1 MRCPYCGNDVPDE
14 FRFCSRCGNQLP
26 PPMIVDPEPPKK
38 KKTGLIIGLSIGGV
52 ILIAAIVL
60 AVLSLTGK
68 IDLFSFLQ
76 KAPEIETV
84 RVNLNNYLSADF
96 SGFDGQG
103 TCAVTFDE
111 ESFVKDFAGKIVNTE
126 EFLEEWKA
134 NKSKDAEESKA
145 PEDKWVKALLKEISF
160 DASPL
165 TDLKNSDTVTITW
178 NCKPKELEE
187 KYNIRLVSSD
197 TVFTVEGLSSII
209 AIDPFEKVVV
219 TFEGISPNV
228 TASFD
233 LSGVDEAL
241 KKTVYHPDKTANLK
255 NGDIITVTIE
265 DYDEEAMKA
274 AYGKIL
280 STTTKEY
287 VVDVPSSY
295 VADASELAGLDYSAL
310 DIAAETYFND
320 YREDIA
326 LTNFT
331 VDSFTRT
338 SSYLMTYAGD
348 PTYISSISV
357 NNVLLV
363 FYEVILST
371 EHTPYVHS
379 DYQGTYSAGS
389 LTYRYRLYYPVYI
402 NNLTVTNGSLDVPV
416 ESISSYTN
424 PDTFF
429 SIGYVCTGTEN
440 EDILLQCITGPN
452 PNYRTIDL
460 ATGEV
465 LEATSTDAYDF
476 SMPDDVDYYSTLPT
490 IPPDAAA
497 ITLPSVNT
505 ALPDST
511 YFSAG
516 TADLAFHGY
525 TITYPTVALTLPA
538 EVFTNTDV
546 DVMYYWDDMV
556 LFGISYVSFDL
567 ATIADRHSEIRDW
580 AIDSLV
586 GGDGISFDIYQYQ
599 EVTNPNGVRMD
610 IARVK
615 VQGNSNYPEE
625 GGTFAFIYDDSN
637 KSLVVVYIAVMS
649 PSDDTLEYSADFAA
663 ILNSI
668 KK

>member
-14 FRFCSRCGNQLP
+14 FRFCSRCGNELP

-38 KKTGLIIGLSIGGV
+38 KKTGLIVGLSIGGV
-52 ILIAAIVL
+52 ILVAAIVL

-96 SGFDGQG
+96 TGFDGQG

-126 EFLEEWKA
+126 EYLEEWKA

-145 PEDKWVKALLKEISF
+145 PEEKWVKALLKEISF
-160 DASPL
+160 EASPL
-165 TDLKNSDTVTITW
+165 TDLKNSDTVTVTW

-209 AIDPFEKVVV
+209 AIDPFEKVIV

-241 KKTVYHPDKTANLK
+241 KKTVYHPDKTTNLK

-295 VADASELAGLDYSAL
+295 VTDASELSGLDYASL
-310 DIAAETYFND
+310 DIAAEAYF
-320 YREDIA
+320 REYLTSIS
-326 LTNFT
+326 LTNFD
-331 VDSFTRT
+331 VDSFAR
-338 SSYLMTYAGD
+338 SSAYLMTYAGD
-348 PTYISSISV
+348 PAFISSISV
-357 NNVLLV
+357 NNVLV
-363 FYEVILST
+363 AFYEVVLST

-379 DYQGTYSAGS
+379 DYQGTYSAGP
-389 LTYRYRLYYPVYI
+389 LIYRYRLYYPVYI
-402 NNLTVTNGSLDVPV
+402 HNLTVTNGSLDVPV
-416 ESISSYTN
+416 KSITGYSS
-424 PDTFF
+424 PDIFF

-440 EDILLQCITGPN
+440 EETLLQCITGPN
-452 PNYRTIDL
+452 PSYRTVDL
-460 ATGEV
+460 VTGAV
-465 LEATSTDAYDF
+465 VDATSTDAYDF
-476 SMPDDVDYYSTLPT
+476 SLPDDIDYFSTLPT
-490 IPPDAAA
+490 IPPAAA
-497 ITLPSVNT
+497 TITLPSVNT

-516 TADLAFHGY
+516 TANQAFHGY
-525 TITYPTVALTLPA
+525 TITYPTVALTPPA
-538 EVFTNTDV
+538 EVFTNTDD
-546 DVMYYWDDMV
+546 DVLFYWDDMV
-556 LFGISYVSFDL
+556 LFGMSYVSFNLD
-567 ATIADRHSEIRDW
+567 TIADRHSEIRDW
-580 AIDSLV
+580 AIESLT

-615 VQGNSNYPEE
+615 VVGNTNYPEE
-625 GGTFAFIYDDSN
+625 QGTLALIFDDST
-637 KSLVVVYIAVMS
+637 KSVVVVYMAVMS
-649 PSDDTLEYSADFAA
+649 PSDDTMEYSADFAA

-668 KK
+668 RK